1 MKRYLIEFL
10 AAAVVF
16 AILSVAIDAVFGR
29 IDGAGAGYYVV
40 SALIFGVV
48 MAIYRRFADRNQRS
62 R

>member
-16 AILSVAIDAVFGR
+16 AILSVAIDAIMGR
-29 IDGAGAGYYVV
+29 LDGAGYYVV
-40 SALIFGVV
+40 SALIFGLV